1 MLDTI
6 HARYQA
12 KRLGLL
18 GSKSM
23 GAVGTIFGKQKGRR
37 MIRYIWSWIMKWG
50 WDFNRDLRGDVPE
63 PMSSRGLAK
72 ARLRGSDDIESEQGL
87 NITVR
92 NAMGGKI
99 VTFRQYDHKTDRHTH
114 RLYVIH
120 DELDFERELGKMIT
134 MESMRG

>member
-1 MLDTI
+1 
-6 HARYQA
+6 
-12 KRLGLL
+12 
-18 GSKSM
+18 M

-63 PMSSRGLAK
+63 TMSSRGLAK
-72 ARLRGSDDIESEQGL
+72 ARLIRGSDDIDSEQGL

-99 VTFRQYDHKTDRHTH
+99 VTFRQYDHKTDRHSH
-114 RLYVIH
+114 RLYVVP

-134 MESMRG
+134 LESMRG

>member
-1 MLDTI
+1 MDT
-6 HARYQA
+6 
-12 KRLGLL
+12 
-18 GSKSM
+18 
-23 GAVGTIFGKQKGRR
+23 VGTIFGKQKGWH
-37 MIRYIWSWIMKWG
+37 MIRWIWSRFMKWG
-50 WDFNRDLRGDVPE
+50 WDFNHNLRDDDGPQVAT
-63 PMSSRGLAK
+63 SRGLAK
-72 ARLRGSDDIESEQGL
+72 ARLIRGSDDIDSEQGL

-134 MESMRG
+134 LESMRG

>member
-1 MLDTI
+1 M
-6 HARYQA
+6 
-12 KRLGLL
+12 
-18 GSKSM
+18 
-23 GAVGTIFGKQKGRR
+23 GTIFRTKEVS

-50 WDFNRDLRGDVPE
+50 WDFNRNLRNEEDCMPTT
-63 PMSSRGLAK
+63 SRGLAK
-72 ARLRGSDDIESEQGL
+72 ARLIRGSDDIDSEQGL

-99 VTFRQYDHKTDRHTH
+99 VTFRTYDHKTDRHNH

-134 MESMRG
+134 LESMRG

>member
-1 MLDTI
+1 
-6 HARYQA
+6 
-12 KRLGLL
+12 
-18 GSKSM
+18 M

-37 MIRYIWSWIMKWG
+37 MIRWIWSFIMKWG
-50 WDFNRDLRGDVPE
+50 WDFNRDLRDGNVPVDTV
-63 PMSSRGLAK
+63 
-72 ARLRGSDDIESEQGL
+72 RGSKVSRLLRASEDVDSEQGL

-134 MESMRG
+134 LESMRG

>member
-1 MLDTI
+1 
-6 HARYQA
+6 
-12 KRLGLL
+12 
-18 GSKSM
+18 
-23 GAVGTIFGKQKGRR
+23 
-37 MIRYIWSWIMKWG
+37 MIKWIWSRFMKWG
-50 WDFNRDLRGDVPE
+50 WDFNRDLREGDMPA
-63 PMSSRGLAK
+63 PSSRGLAK
-72 ARLRGSDDIESEQGL
+72 ARLIRGSDDIDSEQGL

-134 MESMRG
+134 LESMRG

>member
-1 MLDTI
+1 
-6 HARYQA
+6 
-12 KRLGLL
+12 
-18 GSKSM
+18 
-23 GAVGTIFGKQKGRR
+23 
-37 MIRYIWSWIMKWG
+37 MIRWIWSRIMKWG
-50 WDFNRDLRGDVPE
+50 WDFNHNLRE
-63 PMSSRGLAK
+63 TELSSRGLAK
-72 ARLRGSDDIESEQGL
+72 AQLRASDDIDSEQGL

-134 MESMRG
+134 LESMRG

>member
-1 MLDTI
+1 
-6 HARYQA
+6 
-12 KRLGLL
+12 
-18 GSKSM
+18 M
-23 GAVGTIFGKQKGRR
+23 GAVGTIFGKQKGWR
-37 MIRYIWSWIMKWG
+37 MIRYIWSFIMKWG
-50 WDFNRDLRGDVPE
+50 WDFNRDLREGDMPA
-63 PMSSRGLAK
+63 PSSRGLAK
-72 ARLRGSDDIESEQGL
+72 ARLLRASEDVDSEQGL

-134 MESMRG
+134 LESMRG

>member
-1 MLDTI
+1 
-6 HARYQA
+6 
-12 KRLGLL
+12 
-18 GSKSM
+18 M
-23 GAVGTIFGKQKGRR
+23 GAVGTIFGKQKGWR
-37 MIRYIWSWIMKWG
+37 MIRWIWSRFMKWG
-50 WDFNRDLRGDVPE
+50 WDFNRDLREEDVPVA
-63 PMSSRGLAK
+63 SSRGSNKL
-72 ARLRGSDDIESEQGL
+72 ARLRASDDIESEQGL

-134 MESMRG
+134 LESMRG